1 MEDIEIKECK
11 TISSFSVLW
20 NLVREINLETFDFY
34 VDIACLAFALPQ
46 IGNFGSKQA
55 NKIQSSRSALQ
66 LTMKNIV
73 FKWNMFQFGSCIGK
87 VFPLNKQSDKKFS

>member
-1 MEDIEIKECK
+1 MADIEIKE
-11 TISSFSVLW
+11 TISDFSVSW
-20 NLVREINLETFDFY
+20 NPAREINLETFDFY

-73 FKWNMFQFGSCIGK
+73 LNWNMFQFACIGK